1 MKRTVYLAL
10 LLLFGGCTQY
20 LTVQPQGEVIPQT
33 DEEFAAIMHTRIR
46 EIEGGEDE
54 YIFGNM
60 ESVIRL
66 EGCADDLDAN
76 ISAGRNLP
84 SYAGEVINIRQSS
97 YRYYW
102 EVIRD
107 CNIVIENLQ
116 GRDTETARGTLTAAY
131 AMKAFTYYNLL
142 RIYCEAPGQPQEQ
155 LGLPLVD
162 HFDITDRPLRATLEQ
177 TGAYIGG
184 LFDKAL
190 AQGPQDG
197 LWLFTEPVIQA
208 GKARF
213 LFWMEDW
220 EGAAALCRNLI
231 EHSGYRLSTL
241 AEFPDMIG
249 QAYDKK
255 GEVILRSHTNNSSE
269 LDWYFSA
276 IKGYVKSRPA
286 SARLVALFDNPSAD
300 VRYACSLDAKFY
312 GIKVPEMR
320 LRLAEIYLMLAECEA
335 HLGHTDA
342 ALNALNE
349 LRSHRIAGATPL
361 SAATLPAL
369 RSGDR
374 ITEDALGRPLTPLMQ
389 AIFDERRRELFLE
402 GDRWFELKRN
412 GCPQWWIIS
421 NGLKYTTRKYLYTA
435 PIYKG
440 DVDLNPDMK
449 QNEGYED

>member
-1 MKRTVYLAL
+1 MKRTAWIFLTL
-10 LLLFGGCTQY
+10 LGTACTQY
-20 LTVQPQGEVIPQT
+20 LTVQPQGEVIPKT

-46 EIEGGEDE
+46 EVEGGEDE

-76 ISAGRNLP
+76 ISVGRNLP

-116 GRDTETARGTLTAAY
+116 GRDTQTARGTLTAAY

-142 RIYCEAPGQPQEQ
+142 RIYCEAPENPQEQ

-162 HFDITDRPLRATLEQ
+162 RFDITDRPVRATLAK
-177 TGAYIGG
+177 TGAYIER
-184 LFDKAL
+184 LFESAL
-190 AQGPQDG
+190 AQGPQEG
-197 LWLFTEPVIQA
+197 LWLFTPEIIQA
-208 GKARF
+208 GQAR
-213 LFWMEDW
+213 LRFWLEDW
-220 EGAAALCRNLI
+220 SGAASLCRDII
-231 EHSGYRLSTL
+231 EHSGLRLSTI

-255 GEVILRSHTNNSSE
+255 GEVILRSHINNSSE

-276 IKGYVKSRPA
+276 IKGYLKSRPA
-286 SARLVALFDNPSAD
+286 AASLVALFDDPAKD
-300 VRYACSLDAKFY
+300 VRYACSLDGKY
-312 GIKVPEMR
+312 LGIKVPEMR
-320 LRLAEIYLMLAECEA
+320 IRLAEVYLMLAECEA
-335 HLGHTDA
+335 HLGHPKE
-342 ALNALNE
+342 ALEPLNT
-349 LRSHRIAGATPL
+349 LRSHRIADVVPL
-361 SAATLPAL
+361 TEASLPPL
-369 RSGDR
+369 RSGSR
-374 ITEDALGRPLTPLMQ
+374 ITEDALGNPLTPLMQ
-389 AIFDERRRELFLE
+389 AILDERRRELFLE
-402 GDRWFELKRN
+402 GDRWFELKRC
-412 GCPQWWIIS
+412 GSPQWWIIS

-440 DVDLNPDMK
+440 DVNLNPEMQ
-449 QNEGYED
+449 QNDGYED